1 MSSSSTTVK
10 QKKKIIMGPHG
21 INRAVRRI
29 MFSGCQN
36 GLGVTVIGGYREQ
49 TEEEYGVYIK
59 RILPGGVAA
68 IDDRLQSGDLILE
81 VNGENLVGVT
91 NERAVDMLR
100 MASASNHMS
109 LLIARDD
116 EARREFTELLEKYGS
131 HSNAGSARSSPTP
144 VLGGKL
150 VDNIS
155 SGSSSRSPSP
165 QLLSP
170 KDVGTNYSGTNAA
183 IPAHIINDSAFQLIS
198 VAKETGL
205 GLNIVGGINRTE
217 GPMVYVQE
225 IIPGGD
231 CYKDGRLKA
240 GDQLVSVNK
249 ESLIGVSYEEAKSI
263 LTRTKLRMEST
274 VEIAFIKGKC
284 ASNQW
289 SSPQSPLNHL
299 SINGNGHLLRPTGLT
314 LLLPPPGN
322 LVPKMSS
329 VPASTKTGCRKG
341 DQSTVRSPDSSPTD
355 LPSTA
360 TAPNQTQ
367 GGISRRKKISLNP
380 VIQMKVEKLEMAL
393 NYLGI
398 QPTEEQ
404 RQTLRQ
410 KLQIDSKGTVSYGEF
425 EQAAR
430 EIFSLQL
437 SETGTSQNP
446 MMFSANEIANLFDS
460 AHPSQLA
467 FFDSLELDDIENLK
481 KERNEVL
488 KEIKKLKEKL
498 AESESCRKQLS
509 EELHKVKQEAKAAV
523 EETRAL
529 RSRIHLAEAAQ
540 RQARGMEMD
549 YEEVIRLLEAE
560 ITQLKAQFVDQPG
573 QTKDDVQDLKKR
585 TAVLECQLRKSE
597 IAKKTFEVSSEK
609 LLQFVE
615 VVHEVLSENPNC
627 SVTDRRLAMSSPSQ
641 ALLARL
647 GRNGPGATTTT
658 ALALEAKEIA
668 KSVRSLLEVDCL
680 PYGWE
685 EAYTADGIK
694 YFINHVTQTT
704 SWIHPVASTLSLP
717 CLDRNGDE
725 LTRALSET
733 KS

>member
-1 MSSSSTTVK
+1 MSLLPQSDEAEPEHFDGLSLLYW
-10 QKKKIIMGPHG
+10 IIMGPHG

-36 GLGVTVIGGYREQ
+36 GLDVGVTVIGGYREQ

-263 LTRTKLRMEST
+263 LTRTKFRMEST

-329 VPASTKTGCRKG
+329 VPASVSETLPSTITCQTKTGCRKG

-355 LPSTA
+355 LPSTVY
-360 TAPNQTQ
+360 PLVCLR
-367 GGISRRKKISLNP
+367 IEPRKKISLNP

-627 SVTDRRLAMSSPSQ
+627 RSSYGPDYQIQTSTNSQ

-668 KSVRSLLEVDCL
+668 KSVRSLLEVDC
-680 PYGWE
+680 
-685 EAYTADGIK
+685 
-694 YFINHVTQTT
+694 
-704 SWIHPVASTLSLP
+704 
-717 CLDRNGDE
+717 
-725 LTRALSET
+725 
-733 KS
+733 